1 VGLFEFQKKGGS
13 AMNNN
18 YEAPE
23 YIEIGKAQ
31 DIILGAPKGD
41 FLIPD
46 SPGQDPRESTA
57 TDDE

>member
-1 VGLFEFQKKGGS
+1 
-13 AMNNN
+13 MNNN

-23 YIEIGKAQ
+23 VIEIGKAQ